1 MKKLR
6 VFILMFLAVGVLSA
20 QDAAKNQ
27 EPSKSQESST
37 KKDPIEG
44 FKMPILPSYKLTFSF
59 YELQE
64 NKRLNQ
70 RDFMLVVNADGNG
83 GNKLKIGTKIPLDI
97 GENKITYTDIGFDME
112 CSAVETINN
121 KLLVRLE
128 LGLSSFP
135 GPEQNKDPQSVG
147 SRPILRAISQRLRA
161 VLTPGKPQ
169 VITSVDDINSNKRFQ
184 VEATATKMD

>member
-1 MKKLR
+1 MKKLC
-6 VFILMFLAVGVLSA
+6 VFILMFLVVGALSA
-20 QDAAKNQ
+20 QDAAKSQDSAKSQ
-27 EPSKSQESST
+27 EPSA

-44 FKMPILPSYKLTFSF
+44 FKMPVLPSYRLAFSV

-64 NKRLNQ
+64 GKRMNQ

-83 GNKLKIGTKIPLDI
+83 GNKLRIGTKIPIDA
-97 GENKITYTDIGFDME
+97 GENKITYTDIGFDLE
-112 CSAVETINN
+112 CSAIETVNN

-128 LGLSSFP
+128 LGLSSLP
-135 GPEQNKDPQSVG
+135 GPEQNKDPQSAG

-169 VITSVDDINSNKRFQ
+169 IITSVDDVNSNKRFQ
-184 VEATATKMD
+184 VEATATKID

>member
-1 MKKLR
+1 MKKLC

-20 QDAAKNQ
+20 QDAAKSQ
-27 EPSKSQESST
+27 EPPA
-37 KKDPIEG
+37 KKDPSEG
-44 FKMPILPSYKLTFSF
+44 FKMPVLPSYKLTFSF

-64 NKRLNQ
+64 GKRLNQ
-70 RDFMLVVNADGNG
+70 RDFMLVVNADGGG
-83 GNKLKIGTKIPLDI
+83 GNKLKIGTKIPIDA
-97 GENKITYTDIGFDME
+97 GENKITYTDIGFDLE
-112 CSAVETINN
+112 CSAVETTTN

-135 GPEQNKDPQSVG
+135 GAEQNKDPQSAG
-147 SRPILRAISQRLRA
+147 NRPILRAISQRLRA

-184 VEATATKMD
+184 VEATATRID